1 MTAIA
6 QQVADFVA
14 ASAPFDTLDVDAL
27 TDLLTS
33 AELLYVTKEN
43 LKTLMGQSRR
53 IYLIQS
59 GQFSVSAGQEPPVM
73 LAKETILV
81 FSVFW
86 TVATMPWR

>member
-6 QQVADFVA
+6 QQVEDFVA
-14 ASAPFDTLDVDAL
+14 ACAPFDTLDVDSLA
-27 TDLLTS
+27 DLLTS

-43 LKTLMGQSRR
+43 LNTLMGPSRR

-59 GQFSVSAGQEPPVM
+59 GQFSVSSGQDTPAM
-73 LAKETILV
+73 SARETTLV

-86 TVATMPWR
+86 TVATIRWR

>member
-14 ASAPFDTLDVDAL
+14 ASAPFDTLDVDSL

-43 LKTLMGQSRR
+43 LKTLVGQSRR

-59 GQFSVSAGQEPPVM
+59 GQFSVSTEQDAPVM
-73 LAKETILV
+73 LVKGTTLAS
-81 FSVFW
+81 SVFW
-86 TVATMPWR
+86 MVETIQCR